1 VVRLCVLGVLL
12 MLLLLSASFWA
23 LGVLLCNVLP
33 LWLLSLPLLLWALL
47 SWLRVPALVLALGL
61 RLVLVL
67 PLGQVSVLGLM
78 LVLLLVLG
86 LVLAPGCAMLPL
98 LALLSVPVFQRLS
111 PRLL

>member
-1 VVRLCVLGVLL
+1 MVRLCALGVLL
-12 MLLLLSASFWA
+12 MLVLISASFRV
-23 LGVLLCNVLP
+23 LGVLQCHVLL
-33 LWLLSLPLLLWALL
+33 LWLLSLPLLLWALPSL
-47 SWLRVPALVLALGL
+47 LRVPALVLALGL

-98 LALLSVPVFQRLS
+98 LALLSVPVFQRLP